1 MQFRQS
7 GQGDER
13 RRRVFRDE
21 MIATPDREGSEADDS
36 SKPRDDADGRMYPD
50 AALAQRQSPLTSL
63 LPQRALTLVLLFL
76 GGGFAIAGIELL
88 YARLFVGLP
97 EPFHAS
103 LAVFD
108 LTARGNISNWF
119 ASLTLVIGA
128 ITSML
133 VYLIRQHR
141 IDDYRGRY
149 RMWQWATACFMIGSF
164 DAATGA
170 HAIFQPAMIQ
180 LTGTTLL
187 GDGAVW
193 SVLLIGVATA
203 ACLIR
208 LAIEVRFSRLAT
220 TFLCL
225 AAGSYVAFVV
235 TNFHPALDAA
245 QLARVIASSATL
257 LAGHF
262 CLVYAVAL
270 YGRHVYQEAQG
281 TRRAGRTKPV
291 VSKASEPKKAR
302 KVPRRTET
310 VGTKNVRVDA
320 AHERPTAA
328 PAPAAAPTIS
338 KKSIQKPASAPAE
351 LASTDNSRAVSK
363 AEQRRLRKL
372 ERRQHRQGS
381 DDDSDE

>member
-1 MQFRQS
+1 MQFRKS

-21 MIATPDREGSEADDS
+21 MIATPDREGTQADDS
-36 SKPRDDADGRMYPD
+36 RQSRDDADGRVYPD
-50 AALAQRQSPLTSL
+50 AASAQRQAPLTSL

-76 GGGFAIAGIELL
+76 GGGLAIAGIELL
-88 YARLFVGLP
+88 YARLLVGLP
-97 EPFHAS
+97 EPFRES

-108 LTARGNISNWF
+108 LTARGNIANWF
-119 ASLTLVIGA
+119 ASLPLVIGA
-128 ITSML
+128 VTSLL
-133 VYLIRQHR
+133 VYLIRRHR

-187 GDGAVW
+187 GDGAIW
-193 SVLLIGVATA
+193 SVLLIGLAVA

-208 LAIEVRFSRLAT
+208 LAIEVKASRLAT
-220 TFLCL
+220 SFLWL
-225 AAGSYVAFVV
+225 AAGSYVGFIV
-235 TNFHPALDAA
+235 TSFHPALGAA
-245 QLARVIASSATL
+245 ELARVIASSATL

-281 TRRAGRTKPV
+281 TRRATRIKPV
-291 VSKASEPKKAR
+291 VAEPSAPKKAR
-302 KVPRRTET
+302 GPLSRRAEV
-310 VGTKNVRVDA
+310 VGSKNVRVDS
-320 AHERPTAA
+320 AHEKPTADST
-328 PAPAAAPTIS
+328 PAAVPSIAKS
-338 KKSIQKPASAPAE
+338 SIQKTVSAPAE
-351 LASTDNSRAVSK
+351 PAAVGGPRPMSK
-363 AEQRRLRKL
+363 AEKRRLRKL
-372 ERRQHRQGS
+372 QRRQNRQ